1 MDKQTWV
8 RGTGGALRGKVR
20 RLTGKPW
27 FMGALCQAGFAA
39 GGYLLSG
46 AALFGQAYPLGLAWG
61 AAFCGG
67 IYGYGAAAGAIVGYG
82 LLLGEAGLHYCASL
96 LVCMACGIV
105 FDRTWAEGTRLMMP
119 LCAAVTLW
127 CTGSAVLAVDF
138 SLQGL
143 ILLLCEGLLC
153 AGFVYGYSA
162 ALSPGGP
169 AAPRETVR
177 QAGQTALFLS
187 ALLVLEPWRVFAIIS
202 PARTVAVLS
211 VMCLAFCAGGGGG
224 AAAGVAFGA
233 AMDLAAG
240 VEPHFVGVYGFA
252 GLLAGVCRGKKRL
265 SFAVWFVLANCAASL
280 WGLGSSRALAG
291 LYECFCA
298 SAFFL
303 VLPPSLLAK
312 VQRRFAPAAER
323 GETVSP
329 ARSPSE
335 GHKRLKQASQ
345 ALEALAMALTDV
357 TDRLGRRNEQDIAQ
371 VFRWASDKACC
382 HCPVRGTCWDRD
394 YVSTMGAMND
404 VTQRLRDKG
413 KLEPEEFPFYFSARC
428 VNLRQFTGAVNDEY
442 AALLRR
448 RRQQAQRGGAR
459 QLMRRQYE
467 GVQGVL
473 RDMAAGAA
481 EGPEY
486 YPSLQNRAQNIAAAY
501 FRRPAVQLYT
511 QQGRM
516 ICEIRV
522 GDPDDL
528 PEDTAAFTRSLSL
541 ALGRQF
547 GLPEP
552 QLSARGM
559 VVQCREKERF
569 QVRVGW
575 AQREKPGQA
584 VSGDQQLHFITED
597 GRAVM
602 MLADGMG
609 AGEGAAAVSQDALAL
624 IARFAKAGCSLHESA
639 RAVVPMLA
647 ARLEE
652 RGFTTLDLLE
662 IDLFSGRCALTKYGA
677 APSWLLAGGRAKK
690 LESRALPA
698 GLEAG
703 APPPEPDYFTLR
715 DSCQILMASDG
726 AADGLEEASLLEYL
740 RFAPEPDNPERLAQ
754 DLVSRAE
761 LRQDSPDDD
770 RTALMISITRQP
782 KEA

>member
-8 RGTGGALRGKVR
+8 RGMGSG
-20 RLTGKPW
+20 LTGKARRLAGRPW
-27 FMGALCQAGFAA
+27 FLGALCQAGFAA

-67 IYGYGAAAGAIVGYG
+67 IYGYGAAVGAIAGYA

-105 FDRTWAEGTRLMMP
+105 FDRTWAEGTRLLMP

-138 SLQGL
+138 SMQGL
-143 ILLLCEGLLC
+143 VLLLCQGLLC
-153 AGFVYGYSA
+153 GGFVYCYGA
-162 ALSPGGP
+162 AFSLGGP
-169 AAPRETVR
+169 AAPKEPARR
-177 QAGQTALFLS
+177 AGQAALFLS
-187 ALLVLEPWRVFAIIS
+187 ALLVLEPWRVFELIS
-202 PARTVAVLS
+202 PARAVAVLA
-211 VMCLAFCAGGGGG
+211 VMCLAFCAGGGAG

-252 GLLAGVCRGKKRL
+252 GLLAGVCRGRRRL
-265 SFAVWFVLANCAASL
+265 PFAVWFVLANCAASL

-303 VLPPSLLAK
+303 VLPPGLLARI
-312 VQRRFAPAAER
+312 QRLFAPAARDEPDSQPR
-323 GETVSP
+323 PS
-329 ARSPSE
+329 SE
-335 GHKRLKQASQ
+335 GQKRLRQASQ
-345 ALEALAMALTDV
+345 ALEALALALTDV

-382 HCPVRGTCWDRD
+382 RCPVRGTCWDRD
-394 YVSTMGAMND
+394 YVTTMGAMND
-404 VTQRLRDKG
+404 VTQRLRDRG
-413 KLEPEEFPFYFSARC
+413 KLEPEDFPFYFSARC
-428 VNLRQFTGAVNDEY
+428 VNVRQFTGAVNDAY

-448 RRQQAQRGGAR
+448 RQQQAQRGRAR

-473 RDMAAGAA
+473 RDMAA

-486 YPSLQNRAQNIAAAY
+486 YPSLQNRARNIAAAY

-511 QQGRM
+511 RQGRM
-516 ICEIRV
+516 TCEIQV

-528 PEDTAAFTRSLSL
+528 PEDPAAFTRSLSL
-541 ALGRQF
+541 ALGRDF

-575 AQREKPGQA
+575 AQRPKRGQA
-584 VSGDQQLHFITED
+584 VSGDKQLHFITED
-597 GRAVM
+597 GRAVL

-698 GLEAG
+698 GLEPG
-703 APPPEPDYFTLR
+703 APPPEPEYFTLR
-715 DSCQILMASDG
+715 ESCRILMASDG
-726 AADGLEEASLLEYL
+726 AADGLEEGSLLEYF
-740 RFAPEPDNPERLAQ
+740 RFAPQPEDPEQLAQ
-754 DLVSRAE
+754 GLVSRAE

-770 RTALMISITRQP
+770 RTALVIAITRQP
-782 KEA
+782 KEG